1 MPFVFKS
8 EQKNMTNLKPSN
20 FNLGL
25 IGYPLSHSK
34 SPELHQGF
42 LAKCG
47 LKGEYTLYPI
57 PPNDEDALSK
67 LLDRVRTGEIHG
79 LNVTIPHKQNVIP
92 LLDELSDTARTIGAV
107 NTISLK
113 NGILIGDN
121 TDAPGFWK
129 DLQNLLPPILAFP
142 QKRGKGLFPSPE
154 WERDR
159 PKRSEGQ
166 GEGRHALILGSG
178 GAARAVV
185 YALLNAGW
193 QVTLATR
200 HADLEQAQTLIEDF
214 TSHNPEYT
222 AKLTNLELQA
232 PTLYSLL
239 PTLSLIVNATPVGM
253 KSHHAGSPWIKNLPF
268 PPNAVLY
275 DLIYNPSKTQLM
287 EDAEKAGVKVR
298 GGIGMLEAQAMLSFE
313 IWTGCK
319 L

>member
-1 MPFVFKS
+1 MK
-8 EQKNMTNLKPSN
+8 T

-34 SPELHQGF
+34 SPELHKGF

-47 LKGEYTLYPI
+47 LKGEYNLYPI
-57 PPNDEDALSK
+57 PPGDKDALSK

-92 LLDELSDTARTIGAV
+92 LLDELSDTTQTIGAV
-107 NTISLK
+107 NTIVLRDGK
-113 NGILIGDN
+113 LIGEN
-121 TDAPGFWK
+121 TDATGFWK
-129 DLQNLLPPILAFP
+129 DLQHLRPDRFSKPV
-142 QKRGKGLFPSPE
+142 RSP
-154 WERDR
+154 
-159 PKRSEGQ
+159 KN
-166 GEGRHALILGSG
+166 ALVLGSG

-193 QVTLATR
+193 DVTLATR
-200 HADLEQAQTLIEDF
+200 HADIHQAQTLIKDF

-222 AKLTNLELQA
+222 EKLSNIELKTTA
-232 PTLYSLL
+232 LSPLL
-239 PTLSLIVNATPVGM
+239 STLSLIVNATPVGM
-253 KSHHAGSPWIKNLPF
+253 KSHLQGSPYPKDLPF

-287 EDAEKAGVKVR
+287 EDAEEAGLPTR
-298 GGIGMLEAQAMLSFE
+298 GGIGMLQSQAMLSFE